1 MPWVSFCN
9 LYRESSAE
17 KKKKPRAVEM
27 PASFTHWINT
37 AKHYS
42 KFTLWMDICHGSFMC
57 LIYVMLF
64 SWIQKFIL
72 NSNSLFLSKI
82 SFLFSLLLSIHSS
95 FIFYDFFV
103 CSVFIYVLFF
113 FLSTFICS
121 NSWHWYILISAFSL
135 YKPIEHYLN
144 WQCFL

>member
-1 MPWVSFCN
+1 
-9 LYRESSAE
+9 
-17 KKKKPRAVEM
+17 M

-42 KFTLWMDICHGSFMC
+42 KFTLWVDICHGSFMC

-95 FIFYDFFV
+95 FIFYDFFCLLCV
-103 CSVFIYVLFF
+103 YLCFIFLSFYLYLFKLLTLIHFNFCLFF
-113 FLSTFICS
+113 IQT
-121 NSWHWYILISAFSL
+121 HWALPKLAMFSL
-135 YKPIEHYLN
+135 KENKLKSK
-144 WQCFL
+144 